1 MISIEILTSFIRL
14 WVIRSTAK
22 RYDLGMGVERFKC
35 GYPEGIESLMAGK
48 ARYGEKFEDVTKQ
61 ILHLKRKQRDQLIL
75 LVACDRI
82 YGFFEQ
88 RGGVANG
95 PLLNKMVRD
104 LLGQL
109 EITPPEPPLKLRG
122 GRGSYDVS
130 SEEARQIYDELV
142 KTGILEVIGGLGA
155 KNVFCTVWNYI
166 NESLGY

>member
-1 MISIEILTSFIRL
+1 
-14 WVIRSTAK
+14 
-22 RYDLGMGVERFKC
+22 MGVERFKC

-48 ARYGEKFEDVTKQ
+48 VRYGEKFEDVTKQ

-95 PLLNKMVRD
+95 PKLEMMVMNLLSS
-104 LLGQL
+104 
-109 EITPPEPPLKLRG
+109 RG
-122 GRGSYDVS
+122 GIPTWRSRGDGLPREYARND
-130 SEEARQIYDELV
+130 ERGITQKEARYYYDELV